1 MATVVNNSKSE
12 KPARLEVV
20 ILVFMLDR
28 IILILARTLNEANE
42 NYHFYDYCPFG
53 LIFEKP
59 LSSLCRFSDQ
69 IPDDQHAPTYQTLC

>member
-20 ILVFMLDR
+20 ILVFILDLMIWML
-28 IILILARTLNEANE
+28 APTLNESNE
-42 NYHFYDYCPFG
+42 NYHFYDFFLFS
-53 LIFEKP
+53 LIFEKT

-69 IPDDQHAPTYQTLC
+69 IPDDPHAPTYQTLC